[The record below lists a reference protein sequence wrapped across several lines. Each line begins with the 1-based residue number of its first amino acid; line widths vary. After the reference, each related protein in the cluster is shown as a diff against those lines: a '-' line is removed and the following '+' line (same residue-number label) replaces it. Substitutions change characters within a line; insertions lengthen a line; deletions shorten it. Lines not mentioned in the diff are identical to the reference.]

1 MLKSHNSVKDS
12 LELLS
17 KTWRIDP
24 EVYDLHLGKR
34 SHVVDTAMEVNRV
47 IFHIPTLVDDS
58 LYVLWRCMWPDC
70 HNCCERQG
78 RLPLTKDDIEIIAKK
93 MGYVS
98 KAEFIKTE
106 TRMSS
111 WEEQEVFG
119 NVITTLTMLSLK
131 RDSYEKEDQDGIP
144 LKCRFLDASGI

>member
-34 SHVVDTAMEVNRV
+34 SDVVDTAMEVNRV

-78 RLPLTKDDIEIIAKK
+78 RLPITKDDIEIIAK
-93 MGYVS
+93 
-98 KAEFIKTE
+98 
-106 TRMSS
+106 
-111 WEEQEVFG
+111 
-119 NVITTLTMLSLK
+119 N
-131 RDSYEKEDQDGIP
+131 GIY
-144 LKCRFLDASGI
+144 F